1 MQPLALSVTIDK
13 HKMKVLERAVA
24 ETPRALPKIMVR
36 SLKRTAAGGRTE
48 LDRQIRS
55 ELTVKKKAVMERIVD
70 EEKPSYSH
78 WVARLGI
85 SGRRLSVAS
94 FRYRWSRR
102 KGVTYSIK
110 RGVRKAIPRGFVR
123 SNPNADGTDAPKV
136 VFRRKEVS
144 DVPVA
149 RYPLIVPRGPSL
161 GQALT
166 DAPEKLRQVER
177 TGRARLEKEIT
188 GQINLYLRRRWPK

>member
-1 MQPLALSVTIDK
+1 MGPLAVSVTIDK
-13 HKMKVLERAVA
+13 HKMKTIEKVVA

-36 SLKRTAAGGRTE
+36 SLTRTAAGGRTE
-48 LDRQIRS
+48 LDRQIRR
-55 ELTVKKKAVMERIVD
+55 ELTVKKKAVMERITN
-70 EEKPSYSH
+70 EQKPSYSH

-94 FRYRWSRR
+94 FRHRWSRR

-110 RGVRKAIPRGFVR
+110 QGTSKAIPRGFVR
-123 SNPNADGTDAPKV
+123 ANPNADDKDTPKV
-136 VFRRKEVS
+136 VFRRKEVN
-144 DVPVA
+144 DVPVP

-166 DAPEKLRQVER
+166 DAPAMLRQVEQ

-188 GQINLYLRRRWPK
+188 GQINLFLQRRWPK